1 MSTPYTVIVGLGRTG
16 VSCARYLSA
25 RGVKLA
31 ITDSRAQPP
40 GLAQLGSLAQQVELR
55 LGGFDERLLENA
67 QEIVVSPGVPLDEP
81 FIRHAAARGIDLSG
95 DIELFARAL
104 AGPGATP
111 GAYAPVIGVTGTNGK
126 STVTTLL
133 ARMGEAS
140 GLRVRA
146 GGNLGEPALDLLA
159 GGALAAGAPQRS
171 SGSLGP
177 SDAPDYYILELS
189 SFQLELTRTLRLHAA
204 AVLNVTADHM
214 DRYDS
219 IDEYAAAKARIF
231 AHCRQAVVNLDDPR
245 TAHMTRPGQPA
256 IGFSIVPGMPGDY
269 GLSSDVTGRLSLAHR
284 GQPLLA
290 LDEMKLTGMH
300 NAANALA
307 ALALA
312 DSAGGFNRQAMM
324 RVLREFP
331 GLPHRTQ
338 WVADINGIRWIDDS
352 KGTNV
357 GATVAA
363 LRGMD
368 GPLIV
373 IAGGDGKGQ
382 NFLPLTDAFRG
393 KVRHAVLIGK
403 DAPALGEALRTVC
416 STERVGSM
424 EKAVVAAA
432 ARARSGDT
440 VLLSPACS
448 SLDMFRDYA
457 HRGDVF
463 AGAVRGLAS

>member
-1 MSTPYTVIVGLGRTG
+1 MSTEAHTVIVGLGDTG
-16 VSCARYLSA
+16 VSCARHLAA

-55 LGGFDERLLENA
+55 LGGFDEHLLENA
-67 QEIVVSPGVPLDEP
+67 QEIVVSPGIPLDEP
-81 FIRHAAARGIDLSG
+81 FIRDAATRGIDVVG

-104 AGPGATP
+104 SAPGATSTP
-111 GAYAPVIGVTGTNGK
+111 AAPVIGITGTNGK

-140 GLRVRA
+140 GLRIRA
-146 GGNLGEPALDLLA
+146 GGNLGPPALDLLA
-159 GGALAAGAPQRS
+159 QPAGAAAAPGDAAR
-171 SGSLGP
+171 GGLEG
-177 SDAPDYYILELS
+177 APDYYILELS
-189 SFQLELTRTLRLHAA
+189 SFQLELTGTLRLHGAT
-204 AVLNVTADHM
+204 VLNVTADHM
-214 DRYDS
+214 DRYES
-219 IDEYAAAKARIF
+219 IDDYAAAKARIF
-231 AHCRQAVVNLDDPR
+231 AHCRQAVVNLDDSR
-245 TAHMTRPGQPA
+245 TAQMPRPGQSVLT
-256 IGFSIVPGMPGDY
+256 FSVVPGTDCDY
-269 GLSSDVTGRLSLAHR
+269 GVSMDAAGRMSLSQRGR
-284 GQPLLA
+284 PLLR
-290 LDEMKLTGMH
+290 LDEMKMTGLH

-312 DSAGGFNRQAMM
+312 DSSGGFTREASLQT
-324 RVLREFP
+324 LRTFP

-338 WVADINGIRWIDDS
+338 WVADINGVRWIDDS

-363 LRGMD
+363 LRGME

-382 NFLPLTDAFRG
+382 NFLPLTDAFRN

-403 DAPALGEALRTVC
+403 DAQPLSEALRTVC
-416 STERVGSM
+416 STEKVTSM

-432 ARARSGDT
+432 SRARPGDT

-448 SLDMFRDYA
+448 SLDMFRDFR
-457 HRGDVF
+457 HRGEVF
-463 AGAVRGLAS
+463 ADSVRGLAS